1 MEEAGPRGLAS
12 TRHSVS
18 VVHAIAGLSV
28 TKAVE
33 ELRAKLSAI
42 EPTEAIYAE
51 LTSAD
56 VPDLERLLADPEDW
70 IAARAIFALSRVG
83 NDAAVGVLARAV
95 TDPRVQ
101 VRVAVAA
108 AVAQRPITLPDNALV
123 KLLQDQDVGV
133 RKFATLA
140 VKPENGNEPRALLN
154 RLSSED
160 AIPQIRQNAIEALR
174 KLR

>member
-1 MEEAGPRGLAS
+1 M
-12 TRHSVS
+12 T
-18 VVHAIAGLSV
+18 
-28 TKAVE
+28 VE
-33 ELRAKLSAI
+33 ELRAKLSAF
-42 EPTEAIYAE
+42 EPTEAIYAD
-51 LTSAD
+51 LTPQTFLPLNDCSLIPKIGWRLEPFSRSAGWGTTLLLAFS
-56 VPDLERLLADPEDW
+56 PERL
-70 IAARAIFALSRVG
+70 RMR
-83 NDAAVGVLARAV
+83 
-95 TDPRVQ
+95 RVQ

-160 AIPQIRQNAIEALR
+160 AIPQIRQNATEALR